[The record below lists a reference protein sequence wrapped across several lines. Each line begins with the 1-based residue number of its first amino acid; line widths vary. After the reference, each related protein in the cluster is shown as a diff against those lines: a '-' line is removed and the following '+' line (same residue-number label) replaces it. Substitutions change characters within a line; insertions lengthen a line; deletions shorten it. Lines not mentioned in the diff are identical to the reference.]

1 MNPIGITSSEICACA
16 MLALSNEAAP
26 AQASAVPDN
35 MRGID
40 NIPISSY
47 GFWLLRPQLF
57 WDWNPSAD
65 SHQVDKA
72 P

>member
-1 MNPIGITSSEICACA
+1 